1 MEILLIIILCGVL
14 ALCGYHF
21 FVKKQKSS
29 EIVKEHLPVENHEVA
44 EPQVVKKKK
53 KYYNNKNK
61 KPTTK

>member
-53 KYYNNKNK
+53 KYYNNKSK

>member
-21 FVKKQKSS
+21 FVKKQKTS
-29 EIVKEHLPVENHEVA
+29 EIIKEHLPVENHEVA

-61 KPTTK
+61 KSTTK